1 MPASRMALEPN
12 SSSSVGIGLVVQ
24 YVDGTVSD
32 LQKADV
38 AGDDAWA
45 VARAQGRGRA
55 RAGAAVG
62 AVPPAV
68 ILSWAWALN

>member
-1 MPASRMALEPN
+1 MPASKMGLEPN

-32 LQKADV
+32 LHKVDV

-45 VARAQGRGRA
+45 VARPQGRG

-68 ILSWAWALN
+68 ILSWAWALS